1 MGEHALLTKVV
12 LLVSVAVLQMK
23 YVYSKMTT
31 LNPMHRRNTILMY
44 RRNTI
49 PMYRRNTRLN
59 PMHRTNTRIKM
70 KKRMKKIKKK
80 KTKMKKRRKRS
91 LGRAPKGGSSSGR
104 TIIETNE
111 EEDATETDEDSG
123 ADI

>member
-59 PMHRTNTRIKM
+59 PMHRTNTRIKI
-70 KKRMKKIKKK
+70 KKR